1 MLIISTIILL
11 ILDFIYISINKKA
24 FEHQVADIQRV
35 ALKLNLVGAI
45 LCYIFLAGGLYYFIL
60 MKKRPVLDAFLLGL
74 VIYGVYETTTY
85 AMFKKW
91 SPYLATMDTLWGG
104 VLFATTTYL
113 TYKLSKQ

>member
-1 MLIISTIILL
+1 MIIISTIILL
-11 ILDFIYISINKKA
+11 VLDFIYISINKTA
-24 FEHQVADIQRV
+24 FENQVADIQRV
-35 ALKLNLVGAI
+35 ALKVNIVGAI
-45 LCYIFLAGGLYYFIL
+45 LCYLFLIGGLYYFIL
-60 MKKRPVLDAFLLGL
+60 MKKQSVFDAFLFGL

-113 TYKLSKQ
+113 TYKLSK